1 MSRIQKCG
9 HCKEPGHNRRRCPL
23 LNNSN
28 DMSISI
34 SNEVNDDFDINNILY
49 INSREDSDLCEIQK
63 EKIQNRKRELE
74 YNLKKDQ
81 KNLIENKLKLQ
92 GIILMEELKRKT
104 DYAIKLWIEK
114 GGNRIWFN
122 TQEECGELIYHELMN
137 LKKSIALSVAEPGV
151 GKTNLIQYLIYKL
164 KSSSGPSNE
173 TLIVGDRITIAT
185 GMSSKD
191 WISQTTDGTLLLDK
205 NNGEEVYHRDTFHKR
220 IEYLKSNPEL
230 LSDHVFILDECHIG
244 CDKGQTIDKLF
255 NQSLGLTKESIE
267 RLNIKIIL
275 ISATPDIVQAE
286 LLKKYKEDWGFVRLE
301 KGNNYRGFEFI
312 KQKDWLNDYTSLN
325 ITDNKINIKNL
336 INKYDNPK
344 YHIIRIKGKRSEK
357 LKKNIIELCG
367 QENIGIYLDHNQTEK
382 IPDFKDLLK
391 NPPDKHTFIFIKD
404 FYRASY
410 RLRLN
415 NNMGLIV
422 EPSFNKDVTVVAQN
436 LLARFFGYYEEEELS
451 FDENPT
457 FICNVSCVNTYIDFT
472 NTFTFDGTDY
482 ESRKLKKGGIP
493 KRNKESHINNLLDD
507 DPDNNN
513 YNNQS
518 LDRIWDDDYGDDPN
532 NVPEELWMDHDEVN
546 INKEII
552 NSKFPDLTMRNEP
565 TYSDYGFWQL
575 YWFRE
580 HPNKILFDQDPP
592 TNGGGSKRSI
602 IVYQSQESSLFT
614 IRTFKIINSQES
626 TP

>member
-1 MSRIQKCG
+1 MNRIQKCG
-9 HCKEPGHNRRRCPL
+9 NCKEIGHNRRCCPL
-23 LNNSN
+23 LNSN
-28 DMSISI
+28 NKPTTNILLN
-34 SNEVNDDFDINNILY
+34 NEEVDDGFDINNIYY
-49 INSREDSDLCEIQK
+49 INTREDEQECEIQK
-63 EKIQNRKRELE
+63 EKIQNRRRELE
-74 YNLKKDQ
+74 NNLKKDQ
-81 KNLIENKLKLQ
+81 IKLIENKLKLE
-92 GIILMEELKRKT
+92 GIILKEELKRKT
-104 DYAIKLWIEK
+104 DYAIKLWKDK
-114 GGNRIWFN
+114 GGNKIWYN
-122 TQEECGELIYHELMN
+122 TQEECGELIYHELIN
-137 LKKSIALSVAEPGV
+137 LKKSIALAVAEPGV
-151 GKTNLIQYLIYKL
+151 GKTNLIQYLIYKF

-220 IEYLKSNPEL
+220 IKCLKSKPEL

-244 CDKGQTIDKLF
+244 CDKGQTLDKLF

-312 KQKDWLNDYTSLN
+312 KQKEWLNDYTSLN

-336 INKYDNPK
+336 IKKYDNPK

-357 LKKNIIELCG
+357 LKKNIMELCG
-367 QENIGIYLDHNQTEK
+367 QENIGIYSDHNQTEK
-382 IPDFKDLLK
+382 IPDFKEFLK
-391 NPPDKHTFIFIKD
+391 NPPDNHTFIFIKD

-415 NNMGLIV
+415 NNMGLII

-436 LLARFFGYYEEEELS
+436 LLARFFGYYEEEEVS

-472 NTFTFDGTDY
+472 NDFTYEGLPY

-493 KRNKESHINNLLDD
+493 KRNKSSHINNHLENNPDIPNMNTSRKWTDNYGHDPSNVNNDLWLDHEEYNAD
-507 DPDNNN
+507 ILDNK
-513 YNNQS
+513 
-518 LDRIWDDDYGDDPN
+518 I
-532 NVPEELWMDHDEVN
+532 
-546 INKEII
+546 KEKFNII
-552 NSKFPDLTMRNEP
+552 NNAGRPIEFVFSSGGYWTTKTHSNKKYTFNDNPPNQGGSSGSENHVIVYKNTNSSKF
-565 TYSDYGFWQL
+565 
-575 YWFRE
+575 
-580 HPNKILFDQDPP
+580 I
-592 TNGGGSKRSI
+592 
-602 IVYQSQESSLFT
+602 
-614 IRTFKIINSQES
+614 IRTFNF
-626 TP
+626 

>member
-1 MSRIQKCG
+1 MPRVQKCG
-9 HCKEPGHNRRRCPL
+9 NCRELGHNRRRCPL
-23 LNNSN
+23 LNNLN
-28 DMSISI
+28 
-34 SNEVNDDFDINNILY
+34 NEDINNEDINNDFNINDIPY

-81 KNLIENKLKLQ
+81 KKLIENKLKLQ
-92 GIILMEELKRKT
+92 GIILMEELKSKT
-104 DYAIKLWIEK
+104 DYAIKLWTEK
-114 GGNRIWFN
+114 GKNKIWFN
-122 TQEECGELIYHELMN
+122 TQEECGEVIYHELMS
-137 LKKSIALSVAEPGV
+137 LKKSIALAVAEPGV

-191 WISQTTDGTLLLDK
+191 WISQTTDGTLLLNK
-205 NNGEEVYHRDTFHKR
+205 NNHEEVYHRDTFHKR

-244 CDKGQTIDKLF
+244 CDKGQTLDKLF

-312 KQKDWLNDYTSLN
+312 KQNDWLNDYTALD
-325 ITDNKINIKNL
+325 ITDNKINIKDL
-336 INKYDNPK
+336 INKYNNPK

-382 IPDFKDLLK
+382 IPDFKEFLK

-415 NNMGLIV
+415 NNMGLII

-436 LLARFFGYYEEEELS
+436 LLARFFGYYEEEELL
-451 FDENPT
+451 FDEKPT
-457 FICNVSCVNTYIDFT
+457 FICNVICVNTYIDFT
-472 NTFTFDGTDY
+472 NDFTYEGSPY

-493 KRNKESHINNLLDD
+493 KRNKSSHINNHLED
-507 DPDNNN
+507 DPDNINT
-513 YNNQS
+513 NNQT
-518 LDRIWDDDYGDDPN
+518 LCRIWDDEYGNDPN
-532 NVPEELWMDHDEVN
+532 NVPEELWIDHDEVN

-565 TYSDYGFWQL
+565 EYNGFWQL

-580 HPNKILFDQDPP
+580 HPNKILFNQDPP
-592 TNGGGSKRSI
+592 TNGGGSRRSI
-602 IVYQSQESSLFT
+602 IVYESENSSLFT
-614 IRTFKIINSQES
+614 VRSFKIINSQES